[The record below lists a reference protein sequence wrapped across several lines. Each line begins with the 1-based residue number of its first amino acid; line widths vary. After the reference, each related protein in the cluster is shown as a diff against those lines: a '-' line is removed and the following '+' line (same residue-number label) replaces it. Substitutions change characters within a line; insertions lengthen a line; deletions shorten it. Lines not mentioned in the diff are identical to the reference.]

1 MGCDDSLRRAI
12 RREIHVYSDASE
24 KATAAV
30 AFLNTISK
38 DADKHVGIIL
48 DKSKVAP
55 KHVNSIPRFELC
67 GTLLAV
73 EICVTLQ
80 RMH

>member
-1 MGCDDSLRRAI
+1 M
-12 RREIHVYSDASE
+12 YSDALE
-24 KATAAV
+24 EAIAAV
-30 AFLNTISK
+30 AFLKTISK

-48 DKSKVAP
+48 DKAKVAH

-73 EICVTLQ
+73 EISVALQ
-80 RMH
+80 KMH